1 MNPFFLVL
9 IMGILTLT
17 SNDVLGVEID
27 EQEASLDRSDRRLGT
42 TRAEV
47 ENLALQGPLVAA
59 GASSGIEIATAVA
72 IGVVGAA
79 LISYGQDEVQLGK
92 SPTSKT
98 SQDSVFSSTG
108 SNVRSTTTTTSVGTS
123 TTIGIA
129 TTVSTTSTTAASAG
143 TSSASAVSS
152 STGSM

>member
-9 IMGILTLT
+9 ITGILTLT
-17 SNDVLGVEID
+17 SNSVLGDETD
-27 EQEASLDRSDRRLGT
+27 EQEARLEKSDHRVGQMG
-42 TRAEV
+42 AKV
-47 ENLALQGPLVAA
+47 ENLAVHGPFVAA

-79 LISYGQDEVQLGK
+79 LVSYGENEVKRGK
-92 SPTSKT
+92 SPTSKKP
-98 SQDSVFSSTG
+98 QDSFFASTG
-108 SNVRSTTTTTSVGTS
+108 SNVRSTATTTSAGTS

-129 TTVSTTSTTAASAG
+129 TTVSTTSTTTASAG

-152 STGSM
+152 TGSM

>member
-9 IMGILTLT
+9 ITGMLTLT
-17 SNDVLGVEID
+17 SNNVLGVETG
-27 EQEASLDRSDRRLGT
+27 EQEARLDKSDRRLEPT
-42 TRAEV
+42 SAED
-47 ENLALQGPLVAA
+47 ENVVVHKPFVVA

-79 LISYGQDEVQLGK
+79 LISYGEDEVQPGK
-92 SPTSKT
+92 STTSHKP
-98 SQDSVFSSTG
+98 QDSTFALTG
-108 SNVRSTTTTTSVGTS
+108 SNVRSTTTTTSAGTPI
-123 TTIGIA
+123 TIGIA

-152 STGSM
+152 TGSM

>member
-1 MNPFFLVL
+1 VDPFFLVL
-9 IMGILTLT
+9 IMGILTVT
-17 SNDVLGVEID
+17 SNDVLGVETD
-27 EQEASLDRSDRRLGT
+27 EQEASLDKSDHRLGK

-47 ENLALQGPLVAA
+47 ENLALQGPFVAA

-79 LISYGQDEVQLGK
+79 LISYGEEEAQRGK
-92 SPTSKT
+92 SPTSKKP
-98 SQDSVFSSTG
+98 QDSVFASTG
-108 SNVRSTTTTTSVGTS
+108 SNVRSTATTTTAGTS

-129 TTVSTTSTTAASAG
+129 TTVSTTSTTTASAG
-143 TSSASAVSS
+143 TSSASAIS